1 MKRISLSFVLGI
13 SLSFVLGLLAPF
25 VAILAAEP
33 FEVRGQNSLR
43 ENLVGYLTVVLY
55 CAFCQFWVAAKGS
68 RGLGAKWPTVV
79 AMNASLVMIVSMFFT
94 ETIGRFWAGGVP
106 LLVSGCLGSLA
117 GAFIAEQRAPQPRRE
132 AGKAG
137 AGVSLRFCRRSLLG
151 GAAVLTVAALVLAFG
166 VIPLVKADLSP
177 MAIPHQAAAAF
188 WVTVAFSLFAAA
200 VLAFVTLRAAGRD
213 RISTGILGVPAF
225 LAFLLTF
232 ALFAPA
238 AGFLG
243 HGPAMRTA
251 SVLLFICAAADFFAV
266 VLVTATA
273 VAADRA
279 SLASG

>member
-1 MKRISLSFVLGI
+1 MKRISPSFVLGI
-13 SLSFVLGLLAPF
+13 SLSFVLGLLTPF

-33 FEVRGQNSLR
+33 FEVHGQNSFR
-43 ENLVGYLTVVLY
+43 ENLAGFLAVVLY

-68 RGLGAKWPTVV
+68 GGLGAKWPTLV
-79 AMNASLVMIVSMFFT
+79 AMNASLVMIVLMWFT
-94 ETIGRFWAGGVP
+94 DTIGRFLIVGGP
-106 LLVSGCLGSLA
+106 LLVTGCLGSLA
-117 GAFIAEQRAPQPRRE
+117 GAAIADKRAPQPHHEGEETDARDR
-132 AGKAG
+132 
-137 AGVSLRFCRRSLLG
+137 LMFCRRSLLA
-151 GAAVLTVAALVLAFG
+151 GAAVLTGAALVLAFG
-166 VIPLVKADLSP
+166 VMPLVKADLSP
-177 MAIPHQAAAAF
+177 MATPHQAVAGL

-200 VLAFVTLRAAGRD
+200 VLAFVALRAAGRD

-251 SVLLFICAAADFFAV
+251 SILLFLCAAVDLFTV